1 MNESELQKAINF
13 CKKFYKERKYSEFEL
28 HLLRFL
34 ENFPNDISLLMLLA
48 DNYRNLNNF
57 QAAEETYLKLIKLNP
72 NEVTFYAVYGELLYY
87 VKLHQK
93 ALEIYDIG
101 LSKNNNHALCLFGK
115 AQTLNVLGKVTEAIN
130 NLNRA
135 IAVEP
140 KFENALKLLGSIYKS
155 QGSYREALNYFD
167 RIEGFNKERLECLY
181 FLDEKD
187 QFYIL
192 LNKYIDESKRKHRVS
207 LASLSTHASVRYNKK
222 DEVNFCKKPFE
233 YIYQN
238 NLIKNQKLDDLYM
251 DNFIK
256 KIKQSKLVFRKQEL
270 IKNAS
275 QTQGNILSD
284 NNMDLDMSHFVQL
297 IDEELKIYLNKFQSN
312 ELIIKEFP
320 YDYDLN
326 AWFLIMDNKGYVK
339 PHIHERGWIS
349 GSIYLN
355 IPPKGHLNEG
365 NIKFSYHND
374 IYPSEGKLFPE
385 KILDLETGDIVLF
398 PSSLF
403 HSTVPILSNEE
414 RVVLAF
420 DIMPK

>member
-1 MNESELQKAINF
+1 MNESELQKTINF
-13 CKKFYKERKYSEFEL
+13 CKEFYKERKYSEFEL
-28 HLLRFL
+28 HLLSFL
-34 ENFPNDISLLMLLA
+34 ENFPNNTSLLMFLA

-72 NEVTFYAVYGELLYY
+72 NEVTFYAVYGELLFY
-87 VKLHQK
+87 VKMHEK

-101 LSKNNNHALCLFGK
+101 LNINKNHALCLFGK
-115 AQTLNVLGKVTEAIN
+115 AQTLNILGKATEAIN

-135 IAVEP
+135 LAVEP

-155 QGSYREALNYFD
+155 QNSYREALNYFD
-167 RIEGFNKERLECLY
+167 RIEGFNKDRLECLY

-187 QFYIL
+187 QFYFL
-192 LNKYIDESKRKHRVS
+192 LNKYIDDSKHRVS
-207 LASLSTHASVRYNKK
+207 LASLSIHASIRYNKK
-222 DEVNFCKKPFE
+222 DEVDFCKKPFE

-238 NLIKNQKLDDLYM
+238 NLIKNQKLDDAYM
-251 DNFIK
+251 DKSIK
-256 KIKQSKLVFRKQEL
+256 KIKESKLVFRKQEL
-270 IKNAS
+270 IENAS

-284 NNMDLDMSHFVQL
+284 KNLDIDISHFIQL

-312 ELIIKEFP
+312 ELIIKDFP

-326 AWFLIMDNKGYVK
+326 AWFLIMNNEGYVK

-374 IYPSEGKLFPE
+374 AYPKDGNLFPE
-385 KILDLETGDIVLF
+385 KILNLKTGDIVLF

-403 HSTVPILSNEE
+403 HSTIPIQSDEE